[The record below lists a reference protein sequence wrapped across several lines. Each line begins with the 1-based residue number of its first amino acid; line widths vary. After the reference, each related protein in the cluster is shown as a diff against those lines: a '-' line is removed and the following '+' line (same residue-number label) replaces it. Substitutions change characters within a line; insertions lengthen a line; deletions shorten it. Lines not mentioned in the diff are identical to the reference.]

1 MERHV
6 DDVHTYDPG
15 ASTCAQDTGQNVHGG
30 PVRTGIKEERKKKK
44 KNWSQQLEIVLKKL
58 V

>member
-1 MERHV
+1 MLRTERHV

-44 KNWSQQLEIVLKKL
+44 KKLESTAGDCP
-58 V
+58 

>member
-1 MERHV
+1 M

-44 KNWSQQLEIVLKKL
+44 KKLESTAGDCP
-58 V
+58 